1 MYESGATRSG
11 RRGQVR
17 ETARLSQ
24 TKKSFRL
31 RPLSGNG
38 KKKFSTV
45 TGSTVPSDFAT
56 KQYGLT
62 IDQINDPP
70 SPCYL
75 KN

>member
-38 KKKFSTV
+38 KKKIFDSNWV
-45 TGSTVPSDFAT
+45 DRPQWFR
-56 KQYGLT
+56 
-62 IDQINDPP
+62 N
-70 SPCYL
+70 
-75 KN
+75 